1 MGIQSQNESILETII
16 EAANY
21 NNRIASLML
30 SMLEV
35 RGLRGKAKE
44 LERMAGLLLQRAV
57 KINRLINL

>member
-1 MGIQSQNESILETII
+1 MKNENESILEAII

-21 NNRIASLML
+21 NNRMASLML

-44 LERMAGLLLQRAV
+44 L
-57 KINRLINL
+57 